1 MSHKTR
7 VIIRWV
13 IFIVSLILIIK
24 FQRKTGVAELLMML
38 ASLGAMLAVLWDY
51 NRDYTHPRK
60 DRD

>member
-13 IFIVSLILIIK
+13 IFIVSLIFIIK

>member
-24 FQRKTGVAELLMML
+24 FQRTTGVKELLMML